1 MQGRTKKLAIS
12 TTAVVV
18 VLSVLALAKY
28 FNAGLAFAVDNSCRL
43 AAALPNL
50 TNLSEHLNTG
60 QYRSF
65 FENISLVA
73 FLLLLALWRTLFLK
87 KQQ

>member
-1 MQGRTKKLAIS
+1 MGDKMLSRTKKLAIS

-28 FNAGLAFAVDNSCRL
+28 FNAPLLAFARKQG
-43 AAALPNL
+43 
-50 TNLSEHLNTG
+50 G
-60 QYRSF
+60 QYGSF

-73 FLLLLALWRTLFLK
+73 FLLLLLLWRVLFLRRP
-87 KQQ
+87 Q